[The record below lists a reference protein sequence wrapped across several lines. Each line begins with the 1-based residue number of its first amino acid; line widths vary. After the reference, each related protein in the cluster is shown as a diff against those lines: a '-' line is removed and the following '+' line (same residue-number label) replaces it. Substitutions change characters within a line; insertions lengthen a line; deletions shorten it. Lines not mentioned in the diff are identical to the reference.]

1 MNEIEK
7 IMSSYPNLSLKYVE
21 MPTGIRGLIVGDRIL
36 LDCKLSSE
44 EKLQWLYE
52 ELGHYE
58 TTVGNIT
65 TTDSMNN
72 KKQERKAR
80 VWGMKNHVPEIALQT
95 FANKH
100 VNDFEVA
107 DDLGVNVE
115 YLREVGETY
124 GFNAKSN

>member
-7 IMSSYPNLSLKYVE
+7 IMSSYPNLSLKCVD
-21 MPTGIRGLIVGDRIL
+21 MPTGIRGLIIGNRIL
-36 LDCKLSSE
+36 LDCNLSSE

-58 TTVGNIT
+58 TTIGNIT
-65 TTDSMNN
+65 PTNSISNR
-72 KKQERKAR
+72 KQERKAR
-80 VWGMKNHVPEIALQT
+80 VWGMKNLIPEVDLQT
-95 FANKH
+95 FADKD

-107 DDLGVNVE
+107 DDLGVNVD

-124 GFNAKSN
+124 GFNAKSS